1 MKQPMADK
9 QLYSGVE
16 LCHTLDTGIKCFRIR
31 KYKQGTYDVIF
42 HQHVPKHR
50 ISRDNA
56 IGLMKTL
63 MARHRSL
70 SDIDVLRGY
79 LNKRGKEPSA
89 MSIGSVHIEYPE
101 PGVLRKYVSHRDTEI
116 LLDEVINADEF
127 RK

>member
-1 MKQPMADK
+1 MGDK

-16 LCHTLDTGIKCFRIR
+16 LCRTLEAGVRCFRIR
-31 KYKQGTYDVIF
+31 KYSQGAYDVIF

-50 ISRDNA
+50 ISNGNA

-79 LNKRGKEPSA
+79 LNKRGKEPGA
-89 MSIGSVHIEYPE
+89 ILIGSVHTEFPE
-101 PGVLRKYVSHRDTEI
+101 PGVLRKYVSHRDISI
-116 LLDEVINADEF
+116 LLDEVISEDRF

>member
-1 MKQPMADK
+1 MGDK

-16 LCHTLDTGIKCFRIR
+16 LCPTIEEKIKCFRIR
-31 KYKQGTYDVIF
+31 KYKQGRYDVIF

-50 ISRDNA
+50 VSNENA

-79 LNKRGKEPSA
+79 LNERGKEPSA

-101 PGVLRKYVSHRDTEI
+101 PGVFRKYVSHRDIEI
-116 LLDEVINADEF
+116 LLDEVISADKF